1 MSRKAL
7 NLWQQKPGEVMDVT
21 RLIRRTLASV
31 VVLALLI
38 GGGGMW
44 WALRGQALASIQD
57 EARTLLVT
65 ATAIRSYTS
74 QDVLP
79 HLERNGEF
87 QPASIPSFAAQSV
100 FSRVTDDQARYSY
113 REPTLNPTNPMDRP
127 TEFEAGLIRSFRA
140 DTDLTEQFGLHLQDG
155 TQLAYLARPIKIRDE
170 SCLSCHSTPE
180 AAPVAMV
187 NRYGRANG
195 FGWEMGETVGIQLL
209 IVPADREL
217 QNTNELVLILLAGLT
232 ALFALTYFALSSA
245 LQSNVVEPLKA
256 LSKRAEEASLGLD
269 SGAKEDDSGS
279 EEIRSLSIAIR
290 RLAIS
295 MKRALERLQPGM
307 DNQTGDDT

>member
-1 MSRKAL
+1 
-7 NLWQQKPGEVMDVT
+7 MDVT

-31 VVLALLI
+31 VVLALLV

-44 WALRGQALASIQD
+44 WALRAQALASIQD

-65 ATAIRSYTS
+65 ATAIRSYTT
-74 QDVLP
+74 QEVLP
-79 HLERNGEF
+79 HLDRNGLF

-100 FSRVTDDQARYSY
+100 FARVTDDQARYSY
-113 REPTLNPTNPMDRP
+113 REPTLNPTNPIDLP

-140 DTDLTEQFGLHLQDG
+140 DASLTEQFGLHMQDG
-155 TQLAYLARPIKIRDE
+155 TQLAYLARPIRISDE
-170 SCLSCHSTPE
+170 SCLSCHSTSE
-180 AAPVAMV
+180 AAPAAMV
-187 NRYGRANG
+187 ERYGRVNG
-195 FGWEMGETVGIQLL
+195 FGWQMGETVGIQLL

-217 QNTNELVLILLAGLT
+217 QNTNELVLILLAGLA

-245 LQSNVVEPLKA
+245 LQSNIVEPLQA

-269 SGAKEDDSGS
+269 SGPEDEDTGS

-295 MKRALERLQPGM
+295 MKRALARLQPGTN
-307 DNQTGDDT
+307 DQSGDEK